1 MRRRRWEENELRDLT
16 CGESDFGASTQAETR
31 REGFSARMKVKKI
44 GKFSKRTSN
53 INGSV
58 KRKACLRC
66 RSLDHQVEACP
77 QGGKRRGRTCYNC
90 GKSGHSLRDCTESR
104 EGGLKFADCFICG
117 EKGHISRDCPKN
129 ENGIYVKGGCCKIC
143 GSKQHLARDCDGN
156 CNEKNKKNG
165 YRGYEKLGTKP
176 QNKKIIFGSGDD
188 IGDDFTVEEG
198 VGEENLQ
205 DDIPGKEKGTAKSR
219 VVVF

>member
-1 MRRRRWEENELRDLT
+1 
-16 CGESDFGASTQAETR
+16 
-31 REGFSARMKVKKI
+31 MKAKRP
-44 GKFSKRTSN
+44 GKDDRRTSR

-77 QGGKRRGRTCYNC
+77 LGGRRPGRACYNC
-90 GKSGHSLRDCTESR
+90 GKPGHSLRDCTESR
-104 EGGLKFADCFICG
+104 QGGLKYADCFICG

-129 ENGIYVKGGCCKIC
+129 ENGIYVRGGCCKIC

-156 CNEKNKKNG
+156 NNEGNGRNEHRGQKK
-165 YRGYEKLGTKP
+165 LASAP
-176 QNKKIIFGSGDD
+176 PNKKIVFGSGDD
-188 IGDDFTVEEG
+188 LGDDFTLDETITEEERTNTPETKRG
-198 VGEENLQ
+198 V
-205 DDIPGKEKGTAKSR
+205 AKPK